1 MKYKRITYPTMAVA
15 TIDGKPVVGK
25 DLDRI
30 RRQYERAIT
39 YSMKLVGYA
48 QTT

>member
-1 MKYKRITYPTMAVA
+1 MIYKRITYPTMAVA

-25 DLDRI
+25 DLARI
-30 RRQYERAIT
+30 RRQYEKALT
-39 YSMKLVGYA
+39 HSMKPLGYA